1 MGRKEKGDKGK
12 IIKKQAEGRGRRKG
26 KNRTRRDQSR
36 GRDRKGAKRH
46 TPKKTL
52 KKSLNAI

>member
-12 IIKKQAEGRGRRKG
+12 IIKKSKQRGGEGGKERIERGETKVEEGIG
-26 KNRTRRDQSR
+26 KEQRD
-36 GRDRKGAKRH
+36 